1 MEVSRASFHSGSVAR
16 SGESPGERSLTSG
29 PERGHG
35 DTVTAIEKSD
45 EEVHNRLG
53 FSTGVAIHPVGLLML
68 KAGV

>member
-16 SGESPGERSLTSG
+16 SGESPGKRSLISG

-35 DTVTAIEKSD
+35 DTVWTAIEKSD

-53 FSTGVAIHPVGLLML
+53 FSTGVAIHPEGSLC
-68 KAGV
+68 